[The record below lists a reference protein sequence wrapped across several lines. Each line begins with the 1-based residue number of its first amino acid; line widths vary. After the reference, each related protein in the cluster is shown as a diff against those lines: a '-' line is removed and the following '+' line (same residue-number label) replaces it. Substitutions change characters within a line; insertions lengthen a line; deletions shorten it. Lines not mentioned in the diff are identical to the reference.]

1 MNRRQ
6 KNLVLRLTMVII
18 VTATAVV
25 AMTNLKDWVNRSEA
39 MRATRQLGRRLV
51 QYRKERGFVPSES
64 FVDRIRDDLEGGI
77 RLGKMD
83 YRALW
88 INMDSGDDEILAYSA
103 RNYPGSFLD
112 DGFIVLRLDGRV
124 DWMGK
129 KEFEEL
135 LAKQQSRAEIEML
148 RIQR

>member
-51 QYRKERGFVPSES
+51 QYRKGRGFVPSES
-64 FVDRIRDDLEGGI
+64 FVDRIRDYLEGGI

>member
-39 MRATRQLGRRLV
+39 MRATRQLGRHLV
-51 QYRKERGFVPSES
+51 QYRKEHGFVPSES